1 MTTTPKTTR
10 TPRKGAAQ
18 PPAAPESVQE
28 YRMPAAVAE
37 WIEQAE
43 SRLRYQAGEIERL
56 KETNARLKRE
66 HIQMQHR
73 VLGTSRE

>member
-1 MTTTPKTTR
+1 MATPTKTPR
-10 TPRKGAAQ
+10 TPRKAAAQ
-18 PPAAPESVQE
+18 PLEAPESVQE
-28 YRMPAAVAE
+28 YRMPAAVSD

-43 SRLRYQAGEIERL
+43 ARLRYQAGEIERL